1 MTISERIQK
10 QMHGAMKSGDKDKV
24 RTLRTLSAKLKD
36 RKIDKGEALSEPE
49 EIKVLQTA
57 AKQRKE
63 SIELY
68 KQGER
73 QDLVDAESAELTIIE
88 KYLPQQMPEK
98 AINKIVMETIQDS
111 GASGPA
117 DMGKVMSIIMKEV
130 AGRADGKMI
139 QKLVMENL
147 QK

>member
-1 MTISERIQK
+1 MSISERIQK
-10 QMHGAMKSGDKDKV
+10 EMHGAMKSGDKDKV

-36 RKIDKGEALSEPE
+36 RKIDKGETLRAAE

-73 QDLVDAESAELTIIE
+73 QDLVEVESTELAIIE
-88 KYLPQQMPEK
+88 EYLPRQMAEK
-98 AINKIVMETIQDS
+98 EINKIVMETIQDS
-111 GASGPA
+111 GASGPT

-130 AGRADGKMI
+130 AGQADGKMI

>member
-1 MTISERIQK
+1 MTISEQIQK

>member
-1 MTISERIQK
+1 MRISEQIQK
-10 QMHGAMKSGDKDKV
+10 QMHSAMKSGDKDKV
-24 RTLRTLSAKLKD
+24 LTLRTLSAKLKD
-36 RKIDKGEALSEPE
+36 RKIDKGEALTEAE

-63 SIELY
+63 SIELF

-73 QDLVDAESAELTIIE
+73 QDLVKAESEELAIIE
-88 KYLPQQMPEK
+88 EYLPKQMSEEE
-98 AINKIVMETIQDS
+98 VTILVKKSLQES

-117 DMGKVMSIIMKEV
+117 DMGKVMSVIMKEV

>member
-1 MTISERIQK
+1 MSISERIQK

-36 RKIDKGEALSEPE
+36 RKIDKGETLTEAE

-63 SIELY
+63 SIEFY

-73 QDLVDAESAELTIIE
+73 QDLVEVESTELAIIE
-88 KYLPQQMPEK
+88 EYLPRKMAEK
-98 AINKIVMETIQDS
+98 EINKIVMETIQDS

-130 AGRADGKMI
+130 AGQADGKMI

-147 QK
+147 RK